1 MRVGNGEVKG
11 GANEEGCRNGKRGM
25 VIDGKRG
32 RAKGRKKG
40 EGLRVVKG
48 GG

>member
-1 MRVGNGEVKG
+1 VGKGEVKC
-11 GANEEGCRNGKRGM
+11 GANEEGFKN
-25 VIDGKRG
+25 GKRG
-32 RAKGRKKG
+32 RAKGGKKG

>member
-1 MRVGNGEVKG
+1 VGKGEVKC
-11 GANEEGCRNGKRGM
+11 GANEEGVKNGKRGM

-32 RAKGRKKG
+32 RAKGGKKG

>member
-1 MRVGNGEVKG
+1 MGKGEVKC
-11 GANEEGCRNGKRGM
+11 GANEEGFKNGKRGM

-32 RAKGRKKG
+32 RAKGGKKG